1 MANDVSKIVP
11 ITKNSVGPIE
21 SHVPIPLK
29 SSKGG
34 RKIKYPVADLEVGD
48 SFTVPIGMIGS
59 LRSVVSRYA
68 YNNPK
73 RKFTTR
79 TEGDRVR
86 VWRIK

>member
-1 MANDVSKIVP
+1 MPDSKIVP

-21 SHVPIPLK
+21 SHVPIPRMA
-29 SSKGG
+29 KGG

-48 SFTVPIGMIGS
+48 SFSVPIGMIGS